1 MNKITTFFLLLISNI
16 IFAQNADDIIGKYH
30 LPNNLDVELYKQGDV
45 YFGKIIALN
54 GCDNGQTMDVKNP
67 EESKRSDL
75 LIGKIIIKD
84 LRFDKEERQWLD
96 GKMYG
101 PEKGIFFN
109 LKVTNINK
117 KEIVIV
123 GSKFLFWRTL
133 IWNKI

>member
-1 MNKITTFFLLLISNI
+1 MNKITTLLFILISNI
-16 IFAQNADDIIGKYH
+16 MFAQNADDIIGKYH
-30 LPNNLDVELYKQGDV
+30 LPNNLDVELYKQGDI

-54 GCDNGQTMDVKNP
+54 GYENGQTVDLKNP
-67 EESKRSDL
+67 DESKQKDS
-75 LIGKIIIKD
+75 LIGKIIIED
-84 LRFDKEERQWLD
+84 LKFDKEEKQWFD

-101 PEKGIFFN
+101 AEKGMFFN

-117 KEIVIV
+117 KEIVVV

>member
-1 MNKITTFFLLLISNI
+1 MIKITTLLILLISNI

-54 GCDNGQTMDVKNP
+54 GYENGQMTDIKNSDK
-67 EESKRSDL
+67 SKRKDS
-75 LIGKIIIKD
+75 LIGKVIIENLK
-84 LRFDKEERQWLD
+84 FNKEEKEWFD

-101 PEKGIFFN
+101 AEKGMFFN
-109 LKVTNINK
+109 LEVTEIHKNK
-117 KEIVIV
+117 ITVV

-133 IWNKI
+133 TWSKI